1 MKRDSNYEIVIIDG
15 TARVPGEDMG
25 HMIGMETAAYCADQR
40 HSTLLVVGSF
50 SHILKQQRSA
60 QSGVVKTEDGYDIL
74 FIPTNSY
81 SSHLGFK
88 RLLWFLTF
96 AFGVFNKLRIIS
108 GAKVI
113 SLSTPMPFLD
123 VLVPLLKLATK
134 AKVVVLIR
142 DLWPEH
148 FQSVE
153 GAGRRLIFCL
163 ATGPIRWMR
172 AVMLRYADATASV
185 SSLGVG
191 LATAANPGAPHLL
204 LPNVT
209 VSCSDFRPDELLD
222 RSYFCG
228 PEQLLLNYSGTMGD
242 GYDVELLIRA
252 VAQINQETNGRIKL
266 VISGAGPQFHSLQ
279 SRIKSIGNNHIQ
291 MVGLIPW
298 REYRSLVFNSDLSV
312 LPYKLG
318 SSVDFPAKFYDYL
331 VAGTPVLHSLPGEL
345 KSFTD
350 QHRCGFYYQASN
362 FDSILEALR
371 VVISNLPELNGARE
385 NASRLGPRFEKEIQ
399 LKEFL
404 KLYTG
409 GFFNEK

>member
-1 MKRDSNYEIVIIDG
+1 MQGDSNYEIVIIDG

-25 HMIGMETAAYCADQR
+25 HMIAMETAAYCANQSY
-40 HSTLLVVGSF
+40 STLLVVGSF
-50 SHILKQQRSA
+50 SHILKQQRGS

-74 FIPTNSY
+74 FISTNSY

-88 RLLWFLTF
+88 RLLWYLTF
-96 AFGVFNKLRIIS
+96 TFGLFNKLRIIS

-123 VLVPLLKLATK
+123 ALVPLLKLATK

-148 FQSVE
+148 FQSVT
-153 GAGRRLIFCL
+153 GVSRSIIFNL
-163 ATGPIRWMR
+163 ASKPISWMR

-185 SSLGVG
+185 SSSGVE
-191 LATAANPGAPHLL
+191 LANGVNPRVPNLL

-209 VSCSDFRPDELLD
+209 VSCADFQPDELLD

-228 PEQLLLNYSGTMGD
+228 PEQLLLNYSGTLGE
-242 GYDVELLIRA
+242 GYDIELLIRA
-252 VAQINQETNGRIKL
+252 VIQINHETNGKIKL
-266 VISGAGPQFHSLQ
+266 MISGAGPQLNSLQ
-279 SRIKSIGNNHIQ
+279 SKIKSIGINHIEI
-291 MVGLIPW
+291 VGIIPW

-318 SSVDFPAKFYDYL
+318 SRVDFPAKFFDYL

-350 QHRCGFYYQASN
+350 QHSCGFYYQPSN
-362 FDSILEALR
+362 FDSLLQTIR
-371 VVISNLPELNGARE
+371 GVISNPQLLIGARE
-385 NASRLGPRFEKEIQ
+385 NASRLGPNFEKEIQ
-399 LKEFL
+399 LKQFL